1 MVSFLADARFF
12 VAKSAVIGLAERVCE
27 FEQGDLLISF
37 KRCSAESVLIV
48 RRVDE
53 RFELISGSYLYF

>member
-1 MVSFLADARFF
+1 M
-12 VAKSAVIGLAERVCE
+12 AKSAVIGLAERVCE